1 MTWALWLLM
10 IQGILGAFD
19 TLYYH
24 EWRVRLVAYSP
35 LTSPELRLHA
45 ARDGIYALIMSTLPW
60 LAWQGGWALVLAVLL
75 VAEIILTLT
84 DFVVEDAV
92 RRTLGGVY
100 PGERVMHAVMGLV
113 YGAMLAYLLPVVVAW
128 WAAPTALSASSPA
141 VPEPL
146 RWLLLAMAVGV
157 LLSGLRDFY
166 ATCGMPYGA
175 WPWGYAALRPQETRT

>member
-1 MTWALWLLM
+1 MRWALWLLM
-10 IQGILGAFD
+10 IQGILGACD

-60 LAWQGGWALVLAVLL
+60 LAWQGSWALVLAVLL
-75 VAEIILTLT
+75 AAEIILTLT

-92 RRTLGGVY
+92 RCTLGGVY

-113 YGAMLAYLLPVVVAW
+113 YGAMLAYLLPVVMAW

-157 LLSGLRDFY
+157 FLSGIRDFY
-166 ATCGMPYGA
+166 AACGMSYGA

>member
-10 IQGILGAFD
+10 LQGILGALD

-24 EWRVRLVAYSP
+24 EWRARLVAYSSR
-35 LTSPELRLHA
+35 TTPELRLHA
-45 ARDGIYALIMSTLPW
+45 ARDGIYAIIMGTLPW
-60 LAWQGGWALVLAVLL
+60 LAWQGSWALVLAALL

-84 DFVVEDAV
+84 DFVVEDTV
-92 RRTLGGVY
+92 RRFLGGVY
-100 PGERVMHAVMGLV
+100 QGERVMHAVMGIM
-113 YGAMLAYLLPVVVAW
+113 YGAMLAYLIPVVVAW
-128 WAAPTALSASSPA
+128 WTAPTALSVSPPA

-146 RWLLLAMAVGV
+146 RWLLLAMAAGV

-175 WPWGYAALRPQETRT
+175 WPWGYAASHPQETGA

>member
-10 IQGILGAFD
+10 IQGMLGAFD

-24 EWRVRLVAYSP
+24 EWRARLVAYSP
-35 LTSPELRLHA
+35 MTSPELRLHA
-45 ARDGIYALIMSTLPW
+45 ARDGIYAIIMGTLPW
-60 LAWQGGWALVLAVLL
+60 LAWQGGWALGLAVLL
-75 VAEIILTLT
+75 AAEIILTLS

-92 RRTLGGVY
+92 RSFLDGVY

-113 YGAMLAYLLPVVVAW
+113 YGAMLAYLLPVVAVW
-128 WAAPTALSASSPA
+128 WAAPTALSVSPPA

-157 LLSGLRDFY
+157 FLSGVRDFY

-175 WPWGYAALRPQETRT
+175 WPWGCAALRPQETRS

>member
-10 IQGILGAFD
+10 IQGILGALD

-24 EWRVRLVAYSP
+24 EWRARLVAYSP

-45 ARDGIYALIMSTLPW
+45 ARDGIYAIIMSTLPW
-60 LAWQGGWALVLAVLL
+60 LAWQGGWALVLAALL
-75 VAEIILTLT
+75 AAEITL
-84 DFVVEDAV
+84 VV
-92 RRTLGGVY
+92 
-100 PGERVMHAVMGLV
+100 P
-113 YGAMLAYLLPVVVAW
+113 AW
-128 WAAPTALSASSPA
+128 WAAPTALSVSPPA

-146 RWLLLAMAVGV
+146 RWLLWAMAGGV
-157 LLSGLRDFY
+157 LLSGIRDFY

>member
-10 IQGILGAFD
+10 LQGILGALD

-24 EWRVRLVAYSP
+24 EWRARLVAYSSR
-35 LTSPELRLHA
+35 TTPELRLHA
-45 ARDGIYALIMSTLPW
+45 ARDGIYAIIMGTLPW
-60 LAWQGGWALVLAVLL
+60 LAWQGSWALVLAALL

-84 DFVVEDAV
+84 DFVVEGTV
-92 RRTLGGVY
+92 RRFLGGVY
-100 PGERVMHAVMGLV
+100 QGERVMHAVMGIM
-113 YGAMLAYLLPVVVAW
+113 YGAMLAYLIPVVVAW
-128 WAAPTALSASSPA
+128 WTAPTALSVSPPA

-146 RWLLLAMAVGV
+146 RCLLLAMAAGV

-175 WPWGYAALRPQETRT
+175 WPWGYAASHPQETGA